1 MAKLMMRQRM
11 PEIKEIER
19 KKQHREEYQTGSADA
34 SLRLLG
40 CKKITLKDLE
50 MDVFQSSKFN

>member
-1 MAKLMMRQRM
+1 MMRQRM